1 MKKHKY
7 LETPEYE
14 KINKSGIKH
23 VKREFSVTS
32 NAKPLLH

>member
-14 KINKSGIKH
+14 KINKSGIRH
-23 VKREFSVTS
+23 VKRENF
-32 NAKPLLH
+32 L